1 MKYENLNGIDGC
13 VIVSLELH
21 KKVTSASSVR
31 VSLVAGVGC
40 SVQGSERACRVCPV
54 HSCLDPERQR
64 ALW

>member
-40 SVQGSERACRVCPV
+40 SVQ
-54 HSCLDPERQR
+54 
-64 ALW
+64 